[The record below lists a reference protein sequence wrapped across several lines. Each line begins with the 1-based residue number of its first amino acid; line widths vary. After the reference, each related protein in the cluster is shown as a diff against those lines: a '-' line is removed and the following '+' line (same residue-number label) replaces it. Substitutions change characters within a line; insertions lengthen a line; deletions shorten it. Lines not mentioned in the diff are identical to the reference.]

1 MVEVVVVVS
10 GEGLYPT
17 DQAVSSMSRCVR
29 PHLESLDL
37 TGFLGADW
45 TQAHVHFKG
54 LWFQRTSAGYV
65 YGLCQSHLET
75 DTLAESG
82 ARPGDHTTE

>member
-1 MVEVVVVVS
+1 MVCSLVCKKLLVVSMVEVVVVCRRAEAS
-10 GEGLYPT
+10 GAGLYPT
-17 DQAVSSMSRCVR
+17 DQAVSKMSWCSR

-65 YGLCQSHLET
+65 
-75 DTLAESG
+75 
-82 ARPGDHTTE
+82 